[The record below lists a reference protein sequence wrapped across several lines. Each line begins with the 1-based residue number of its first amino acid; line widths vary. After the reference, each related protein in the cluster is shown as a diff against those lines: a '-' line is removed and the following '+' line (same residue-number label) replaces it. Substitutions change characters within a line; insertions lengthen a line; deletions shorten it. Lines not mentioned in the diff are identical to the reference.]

1 LSNAGIKTGTA
12 KSTGSSGA
20 GPAGR
25 TGGAASPEKPPAYTI
40 KQVSEKTS
48 LPPHVL
54 RYYENEGLLPS
65 VARSRSGIRRYS
77 ENDLEGLA
85 LICCLKNTGMSIK
98 QIKNFVE
105 LSVEGE
111 KTLKERCD
119 LLREHKRH
127 VEDQI
132 REMQKHLEK
141 VTGKIE
147 HFTRQYEK
155 YAGNP

>member
-1 LSNAGIKTGTA
+1 MGTTGHEDKPLS
-12 KSTGSSGA
+12 
-20 GPAGR
+20 
-25 TGGAASPEKPPAYTI
+25 YTI

-54 RYYENEGLLPS
+54 RYYENEGLLPG
-65 VARSRSGIRRYS
+65 VARSRNGVRRYS
-77 ENDLEGLA
+77 EGDLEGLA

-105 LSVEGE
+105 LSLKGEG
-111 KTLKERCD
+111 TLRQRCE
-119 LLREHKRH
+119 LLREHKLH

-141 VTGKIE
+141 VTWKID
-147 HFTRQYEK
+147 HFTKQYEK
-155 YAGNP
+155 YAGTP

>member
-1 LSNAGIKTGTA
+1 MIEAIKKRTPDLRTRVSA
-12 KSTGSSGA
+12 EKGSSF
-20 GPAGR
+20 
-25 TGGAASPEKPPAYTI
+25 TI

-65 VARSRSGIRRYS
+65 VARSLNGIRRYS
-77 ENDLEGLA
+77 ENDLEWLS

-105 LSVEGE
+105 LSMEGDG
-111 KTLKERCD
+111 TLKERCD
-119 LLREHKRH
+119 LLREHKKN
-127 VEDQI
+127 VEDQM

-141 VTGKIE
+141 VTKKID
-147 HFTRQYEK
+147 HFTRQYER
-155 YAGNP
+155 YTAAR

>member
-1 LSNAGIKTGTA
+1 LNNTGIRTELAETVDRSGKAGHQDMPV
-12 KSTGSSGA
+12 S
-20 GPAGR
+20 
-25 TGGAASPEKPPAYTI
+25 YTI

-54 RYYENEGLLPS
+54 RYYENEGLLPG
-65 VARSRSGIRRYS
+65 VARSRNGVRRYS
-77 ENDLEGLA
+77 EGDLEGLA
-85 LICCLKNTGMSIK
+85 LVCCLKNTGMSIK

-105 LSVEGE
+105 LGLKGEG
-111 KTLKERCD
+111 TLKERCD

-141 VTGKIE
+141 VTGKID
-147 HFTRQYEK
+147 HFTKQYEQ
-155 YAGNP
+155 YAGTP

>member
-1 LSNAGIKTGTA
+1 MRAISRAGGTA
-12 KSTGSSGA
+12 ADLPLS
-20 GPAGR
+20 
-25 TGGAASPEKPPAYTI
+25 YTI

-54 RYYENEGLLPS
+54 RYYENEGLLPG
-65 VARSRSGIRRYS
+65 VGRSRSGIRRYS
-77 ENDLEGLA
+77 ENDLEWLA

-105 LSVEGE
+105 LSVKGE
-111 KTLKERCD
+111 ETLKQRCE

-141 VTGKIE
+141 VTRKID
-147 HFTRQYEK
+147 HFTRQYER
-155 YAGNP
+155 YAGMP